1 VGPGIPLVAFA
12 HWAHVTLYAITLQ
25 RIDWFC
31 VIYFLLGMDEVTPG
45 NTHKKGSD
53 LQPLGLGPGIP
64 LSASAHWAH
73 VSLYAI
79 TLQRI
84 D

>member
-1 VGPGIPLVAFA
+1 
-12 HWAHVTLYAITLQ
+12 
-25 RIDWFC
+25 
-31 VIYFLLGMDEVTPG
+31 
-45 NTHKKGSD
+45 
-53 LQPLGLGPGIP
+53 LGPGIP

-84 D
+84 DWFRDIKKLVITNLWIFIA